1 LVLLGFHLSVVGGV
15 NEGLGA
21 LLLHDLRRLLSD
33 VSLHHLVGLG
43 LLHVEGL
50 VYLKLSELLLHLGC
64 LYWYH
69 CLRLSLHRLHALLDL
84 RELDLLRLSSRG
96 LGVRICLLL
105 LDLFL
110 LNKLHGL
117 LYLLTLVLSF
127 RDFD

>member
-1 LVLLGFHLSVVGGV
+1 LGLLGFRLSVVGGV
-15 NEGLGA
+15 NKSLGV
-21 LLLHDLRRLLSD
+21 LLHDLRRLLSD
-33 VSLHHLVGLG
+33 VSLNHLVGLG

-50 VYLKLSELLLHLGC
+50 VNLELSVLLHLGC

-69 CLRLSLHRLHALLDL
+69 CLRLSLDRLHALLDL
-84 RELDLLRLSSRG
+84 RELDLLRLGGRG

-105 LDLFL
+105 LYLFL

-117 LYLLTLVLSF
+117 VYLLTLVLSF